1 MRLLD
6 AVDASANP
14 TFPRLQ
20 QVLAGHRPQ
29 STEAERLR
37 DQGRDPRK
45 FQGNTRAVL
54 QLLTLISRHRLLS
67 RWGPFLDAVNITIEA
82 LTTKTLPSPAAAIE
96 DGRRDQPISAPRTG
110 RRVCRTRFTE
120 RRMRRQ
126 YSRRRAVRDSEA
138 QSTWANAQYFRTG
151 FAVQQGSRADPS
163 PSRCI
168 RPQRLLPLMPR
179 RLFDLH
185 YFQIQ

>member
-1 MRLLD
+1 MAMLTLVGFYLLLRQCK
-6 AVDASANP
+6 
-14 TFPRLQ
+14 FLQ

-96 DGRRDQPISAPRTG
+96 DGRRDEPIKCTTNRPSRLQNSLYRETHAKTIQSAASRPRLGSPKHLG
-110 RRVCRTRFTE
+110 RCPVLPYRL
-120 RRMRRQ
+120 
-126 YSRRRAVRDSEA
+126 RRATGVSRGPFAIPAALGRSDC
-138 QSTWANAQYFRTG
+138 FR
-151 FAVQQGSRADPS
+151 
-163 PSRCI
+163 
-168 RPQRLLPLMPR
+168 
-179 RLFDLH
+179 
-185 YFQIQ
+185 

>member
-1 MRLLD
+1 M
-6 AVDASANP
+6 AQSAP
-14 TFPRLQ
+14 FHGWFPSGARKFLQ

-96 DGRRDQPISAPRTG
+96 DGRRD
-110 RRVCRTRFTE
+110 
-120 RRMRRQ
+120 
-126 YSRRRAVRDSEA
+126 
-138 QSTWANAQYFRTG
+138 
-151 FAVQQGSRADPS
+151 
-163 PSRCI
+163 
-168 RPQRLLPLMPR
+168 
-179 RLFDLH
+179 
-185 YFQIQ
+185 

>member
-1 MRLLD
+1 MKRCALCHGRLGLGTRFGNIWNGRWW
-6 AVDASANP
+6 VHVRFCSVRCKGIYEL
-14 TFPRLQ
+14 TLVGFYLLLRQCKFLQ

-37 DQGRDPRK
+37 DQSRDPRK

-96 DGRRDQPISAPRTG
+96 DGRRD
-110 RRVCRTRFTE
+110 
-120 RRMRRQ
+120 
-126 YSRRRAVRDSEA
+126 
-138 QSTWANAQYFRTG
+138 
-151 FAVQQGSRADPS
+151 
-163 PSRCI
+163 
-168 RPQRLLPLMPR
+168 
-179 RLFDLH
+179 
-185 YFQIQ
+185 

>member
-1 MRLLD
+1 VGPTIWAMRLLD

-96 DGRRDQPISAPRTG
+96 DSRRD
-110 RRVCRTRFTE
+110 
-120 RRMRRQ
+120 
-126 YSRRRAVRDSEA
+126 
-138 QSTWANAQYFRTG
+138 
-151 FAVQQGSRADPS
+151 
-163 PSRCI
+163 
-168 RPQRLLPLMPR
+168 
-179 RLFDLH
+179 
-185 YFQIQ
+185 

>member
-1 MRLLD
+1 MAMLTLVGFYLLLRQCK
-6 AVDASANP
+6 
-14 TFPRLQ
+14 FLQ

-37 DQGRDPRK
+37 DQSRDPRK

-96 DGRRDQPISAPRTG
+96 DGRRDYPISAPRTG

-138 QSTWANAQYFRTG
+138 QSTWADARTSVPAAPCNRDLARTLRHPAALGRSDCFR
-151 FAVQQGSRADPS
+151 
-163 PSRCI
+163 
-168 RPQRLLPLMPR
+168 
-179 RLFDLH
+179 
-185 YFQIQ
+185 